1 MTAWTGPSD
10 ITFGRD
16 GKPFYMQGP
25 YDNPMAV
32 IQTGPKCT
40 TLPMTGRVVPASEPW
55 VSLDFRV

>member
-1 MTAWTGPSD
+1 VTAWTGPSD

-40 TLPMTGRVVPASEPW
+40 TLPMERAS
-55 VSLDFRV
+55 